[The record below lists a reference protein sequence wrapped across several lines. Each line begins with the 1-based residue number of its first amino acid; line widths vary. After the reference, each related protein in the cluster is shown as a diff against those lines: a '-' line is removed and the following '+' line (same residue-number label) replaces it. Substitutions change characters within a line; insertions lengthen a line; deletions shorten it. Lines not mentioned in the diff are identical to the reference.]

1 MWIFTEAGFV
11 SAVRKPDSPAEVT
24 ARARDRQSLEDL
36 AALAERAIVRT
47 DLADYRYRVVVPD
60 GVFKEWLITAVDM
73 LDYDN
78 FKNRVWDSR
87 GDTYHSALNRVW
99 TAMLAVDDAR

>member
-1 MWIFTEAGFV
+1 MWIFTETGFV
-11 SAVRKPDSPAEVT
+11 SAVRKLENPAEVT
-24 ARARDRQSLEDL
+24 VRARDRQSLEDL
-36 AALAERAIVRT
+36 AALAEREIVRT
-47 DLADYRYRVVVPD
+47 DMADYRFRVLVPD
-60 GVFKEWLITAVDM
+60 ALFKEWLITAVDM

-87 GDTYHSALNRVW
+87 GDTYHTALNRVW